1 MNLTGAMELKA
12 EKKAERTILSH
23 CYYEGALK
31 LTRPVY
37 LDEHAPSV
45 YMIHVG
51 GGYVDGDVYTTKI
64 HAAEEAEVSVTTQ
77 SHTKVYKTPKEPVVQ
92 KTSIHMEENSLVEYM
107 PDPLIAYEK
116 ARFVQETDVY
126 MEEGAR
132 LIYSDMMTPGW
143 AEDGRAFSYDWI
155 RSRLKIYRNGRL
167 VVFDHLFLEPDESIS
182 GLMQMEGYSHA
193 GMLMVIHEKVDEAF
207 IESVCDLLEKMN
219 LEARFGISELPVK
232 GFMLRILAQNTK
244 TLEEL
249 IYKAHD
255 EIRSRLLQKDIIRW
269 RKY

>member
-1 MNLTGAMELKA
+1 MSLTGAMEIKAVKKA
-12 EKKAERTILSH
+12 EKTILSH

-37 LDEHAPSV
+37 LDENAPSV

-51 GGYVDGDVYTTKI
+51 GGYVDGDVYTTHI
-64 HAAEEAEVSVTTQ
+64 HAAREAELSVTTQ
-77 SHTKVYKTPKEPVVQ
+77 SHTKVYKTPQTPVVQ

-107 PDPLIAYEK
+107 PDPLIAYEQ
-116 ARFVQETDVY
+116 ARFVQETDVH
-126 MEEGAR
+126 MKEGAR

-143 AEDGRAFSYDWI
+143 AEDGRSFSYDWI
-155 RSRLKIYRNGRL
+155 RSRLKVYKNGRL

-182 GLMQMEGYSHA
+182 GLMQMEGYSHT
-193 GMLMVIHEKVDEAF
+193 GMLLVLHESIDEEF
-207 IESVCDLLEKMN
+207 INTVYERLNTMN

-232 GFMLRILAQNTK
+232 GFMLRILSHSTK
-244 TLEEL
+244 TLEQL
-249 IYKAHD
+249 IYQAHD
-255 EIRSRLLQKDIIRW
+255 YIRSSLLDRENIQW